1 MTLASSAKTPKEMAV
16 LCKTSDINPGECRRV
31 EIAGHSPLAV
41 FNVDGRFFV
50 TDDTCT
56 HGQASLCDGLLEGMV
71 VECPFHAGT
80 FDVSTG
86 EALSY
91 PAADPLKTY
100 AVRIDGGD
108 LVVDLDLA
116 AH

>member
-1 MTLASSAKTPKEMAV
+1 MTLGFSAKTGKEMVV

-31 EIAGHSPLAV
+31 EIAGHSPLAI

-56 HGQASLCDGLLEGMV
+56 HGQASLCDGVLEGMV

-91 PAADPLKTY
+91 PATDPLRTY
-100 AVRIDGGD
+100 AVRIDGD
-108 LVVDLDLA
+108 AVVVDLDLG